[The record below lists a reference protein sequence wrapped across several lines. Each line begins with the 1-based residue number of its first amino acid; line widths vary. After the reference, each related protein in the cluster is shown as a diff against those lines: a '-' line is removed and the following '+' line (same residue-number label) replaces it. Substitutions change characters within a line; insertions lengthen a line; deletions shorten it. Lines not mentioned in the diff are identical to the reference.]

1 MPPQPVAPAA
11 APGPI
16 AGAPTDR
23 QIAAASII
31 AHNRTMMGEAIPP
44 DIDAILKFKYAGPT
58 AAATAAA
65 TAPITQANA
74 AYEARVKAQ
83 YEDWV
88 NQNKPREIRAGGV
101 SVEPGTNRVIQ
112 NPAIVQTTN
121 PADGSE
127 HSWYSYPS
135 LTPGGIPT
143 YQYIGMSKP
152 GPGATSKL
160 TETGRIQAG
169 QEPQPAPQ
177 QPAPPLGTPPKPTY
191 QGYPLA
197 PGMMSKEPDY
207 QEPQLNKT
215 QIDAGYA
222 AENWPKTTR
231 ELTSSIGAAQ
241 SAEQRL
247 TTMATA
253 FQQVGTG
260 AFMSD
265 KAAWNNTLDGVFG
278 PGGGP
283 AWLRTSTNAGAVM
296 TAMHEAMRATLSNL
310 KATNPHF
317 ANAEF
322 QGLSKMSENPDLPI
336 SANLNMLAED
346 IGQLRQQQ
354 GLANGWMEARAN
366 GKQDPD
372 LFQTKWLAENKLPP
386 IVENVKKEIGI
397 GKMAP
402 SGSQPQSGQ
411 STPAQPQR
419 AKEGDTVY
427 APDGSAYVIHNG
439 VPIHKQTLQ
448 PYQSPG
454 GR

>member
-1 MPPQPVAPAA
+1 MPAVAPI
-11 APGPI
+11 PGPS
-16 AGAPTDR
+16 G
-23 QIAAASII
+23 
-31 AHNRTMMGEAIPP
+31 
-44 DIDAILKFKYAGPT
+44 LGPEQT
-58 AAATAAA
+58 AFGT
-65 TAPITQANA
+65 
-74 AYEARVKAQ
+74 
-83 YEDWV
+83 
-88 NQNKPREIRAGGV
+88 GV
-101 SVEPGTNRVIQ
+101 
-112 NPAIVQTTN
+112 
-121 PADGSE
+121 GSA
-127 HSWYSYPS
+127 
-135 LTPGGIPT
+135 L
-143 YQYIGMSKP
+143 
-152 GPGATSKL
+152 
-160 TETGRIQAG
+160 AG
-169 QEPQPAPQ
+169 QQPLPAPA
-177 QPAPPLGTPPKPTY
+177 QPAPPPGTPTKPTY
-191 QGYPLA
+191 QGYQLA
-197 PGMMSKEPDY
+197 PGMMSKEPNY
-207 QEPQLNKT
+207 QEPQLNET
-215 QIDAGYA
+215 QLKAGYA
-222 AENWPKTTR
+222 VDNWPKTTR

-283 AWLRTSTNAGAVM
+283 VWLRTSTDAGAVM

-310 KATNPHF
+310 KATNPRF

-386 IVENVKKEIGI
+386 IVESVKKEIGI